1 MTEWHFDYAGI
12 ESSSNKH
19 RVFLYSSV
27 PNPDEQIEQIPA
39 EPGN

>member
-1 MTEWHFDYAGI
+1 MTEQHFDYAGI

-19 RVFLYSSV
+19 KSLGYLYSSA
-27 PNPDEQIEQIPA
+27 PNPDEQIPA